1 MKLLKKEKN
10 VEIHKGNLDKMIV
23 PYYLDVKLLL
33 TISFEKY
40 LCIQIFASD
49 YFLKIILRM
58 ILKKG
63 QFQVKGCEFS

>member
-33 TISFEKY
+33 TISFE
-40 LCIQIFASD
+40 
-49 YFLKIILRM
+49 
-58 ILKKG
+58 
-63 QFQVKGCEFS
+63 